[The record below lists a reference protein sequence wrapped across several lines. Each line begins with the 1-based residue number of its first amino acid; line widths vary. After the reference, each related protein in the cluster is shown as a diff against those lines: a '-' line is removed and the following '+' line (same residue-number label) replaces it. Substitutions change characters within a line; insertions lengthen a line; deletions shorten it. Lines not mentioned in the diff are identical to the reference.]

1 MQAMAESDV
10 ENLIGPGMI
19 HYEDER
25 LDGWKSIARH
35 LGRDRSTVIRW
46 ANERNLPVHSLP
58 GGKSRTVYAR
68 KHELNTWMRSGG
80 LDTESAGKA
89 EAPATS
95 GQQPVEQP
103 VVAPVIDAPVALPI
117 PSKIAFKRWWMAVAL
132 VCSAVIALAIV
143 YQSGIAGRAET
154 VRNESELPP
163 AVQEQLLAARDDIAS
178 RSERR
183 LDNAIV
189 TLQAM
194 RKRFPQ
200 HAGVHEALA
209 EGYLLAREF
218 GSLPDALALENARRE
233 ASVTLLQNPDSATAL
248 RVIGVIAYW
257 RDRNPGEAGKAF
269 RRAIAAAPQD
279 ALAHQWYAN
288 ILSDNGED
296 AAAFREFAAA
306 RQLNPGAPHLL
317 ADYAWALWSA
327 GRVGEANAQ
336 LTDLVA
342 RYPNLASIHDCLSVI
357 AFANGDH
364 VGYERHLALRAS
376 ARRAPELMTYA
387 RLVHKAIAQDNGT
400 LYDIMLARGL
410 AEAIALPDADHSWPA
425 FIASVFGDREQLLA
439 IMARARAGGEHWGA
453 SGYTRRIAQ
462 RWPAD
467 PAVSAALAGLRQPKI
482 EEDAALQRFA
492 T

>member
-1 MQAMAESDV
+1 MISD
-10 ENLIGPGMI
+10 
-19 HYEDER
+19 EDER

-68 KHELNTWMRSGG
+68 KGELATWMRSGG
-80 LDTESAGKA
+80 LDPEPAGKD
-89 EAPATS
+89 EAPAVDTT
-95 GQQPVEQP
+95 GHQPIAPP
-103 VVAPVIDAPVALPI
+103 VVAVPLAQPTAARN
-117 PSKIAFKRWWMAVAL
+117 AFKWWWTAGAF
-132 VCSAVIALAIV
+132 VCSAVIAIAIV
-143 YQSGIAGRAET
+143 YQFGITGRAEP
-154 VRNESELPP
+154 VRSGIELPP
-163 AVQEQLLAARDDIAS
+163 AVQEHLLAARDGIAS

-183 LDNAIV
+183 LDDAIG
-189 TLQAM
+189 TLRAM
-194 RKRFPQ
+194 GKRFPD

-233 ASVTLLQNPDSATAL
+233 ASVALRRNPDSATAL

-257 RDRNPGEAGKAF
+257 RDRNPGAAGKAF
-269 RRAIAAAPQD
+269 RHAIAVAPQD

-327 GRVGEANAQ
+327 GQAREAEAL
-336 LTDLVA
+336 LTDLVT

-357 AFANGDH
+357 AFARGDH
-364 VGYERHLALRAS
+364 AGYERHLALRAS
-376 ARRAPELMTYA
+376 SRGVPELATYA
-387 RLVHKAIAQDNGT
+387 RLVHKAIAQNNDT

-410 AEAIALPDADHSWPA
+410 AEAEAGPDGDHSWPA
-425 FIASVFGDREQLLA
+425 FIASAFGDRTQLLT

-453 SGYTRRIAQ
+453 SGYTRRIVQ
-462 RWPAD
+462 RWRAD
-467 PAVSAALAGLRQPKI
+467 PAISTALAGLRQPNI
-482 EEDAALQRFA
+482 E
-492 T
+492 